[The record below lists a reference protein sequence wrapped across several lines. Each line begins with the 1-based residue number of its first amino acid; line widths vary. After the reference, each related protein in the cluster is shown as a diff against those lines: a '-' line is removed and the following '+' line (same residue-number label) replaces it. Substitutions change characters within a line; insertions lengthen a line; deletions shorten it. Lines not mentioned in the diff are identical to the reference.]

1 MSKTSL
7 QRIIVHIGPGKTGTS
22 SLQASLTCNASLLVR
37 QGFLY
42 PTFWGPRGVVGRDNI
57 LSWEKELWEAI
68 NKTSPHTLLISSEF
82 LQHAHQEIDNLASLL
97 GIPSKHVRI
106 IATVRD
112 HESRYVSN
120 LHQIVKGHYDV
131 SRVRPLRWVSFMPA
145 WEEKFGVSYVPY
157 LDVDSEMNL
166 VERLW
171 HTMCGQLPP
180 VNASW
185 ENRSQS
191 AEQSYL
197 LQEFHKRNFWGQP
210 RKFRPEA
217 NLYQKALKS
226 IEESHGNSTDA
237 RDNILKLPWAKAIQT
252 FTRDDRQFLAERSVP
267 FQDYEDESGRDE
279 PSDGKPKKWVGP
291 AGIEDVLEVNF
302 DLAQAMRKQLKDRL
316 ANTPGLEDMVL

>member
-7 QRIIVHIGPGKTGTS
+7 QEIIVHIGPGKTGTTSFQKSLAENS
-22 SLQASLTCNASLLVR
+22 SFLLT

-42 PTFWGPRGVVGRDNI
+42 PTFWGHRPAKSKLIRN
-57 LSWEKELWEAI
+57 WEKELRDTLS
-68 NKTSPHTLLISSEF
+68 KTSAHTLLISSEY
-82 LQHAHQEIDNLASLL
+82 LADAHQEVSELASFM
-97 GIPSKHVRI
+97 GIPSERVSI

-112 HESRYVSN
+112 HEHHYISR
-120 LHQIVKGHYDV
+120 LHQFVKAHYDV
-131 SRVRPLRWVSFMPA
+131 SRVTPLRWVSFMPA
-145 WEEKFGVSYVPY
+145 WEEKFDVSYVPY

-171 HTMCGQLPP
+171 HAMCGQLPP
-180 VNASW
+180 LKARW
-185 ENRSQS
+185 LNRSPS

-197 LQEFHKRNFWGQP
+197 LQEFHKRNFWEQP

-217 NLYQKALKS
+217 NLYRKALDS
-226 IEESHGNSTDA
+226 LEDSTGHPTESL
-237 RDNILKLPWAKAIQT
+237 DNNLKLPWAKAIQR
-252 FTRDDRQFLAERSVP
+252 FTRDDRHFLAERSVP
-267 FQDYEDESGRDE
+267 FQDYEYESGRDE

-316 ANTPGLEDMVL
+316 ANTPGLEDMDL